1 MGSYSCRMA
10 GISYWNSSPSTEP
23 SIGAANLTEVGAVGD
38 RAADRVDRLVADNQ
52 VEVCS
57 LRTERVIAGHANVRA
72 CLPPAMLAAD
82 DMRLKGVIHPGTRPH
97 APSRCLNAYPVA
109 GVDPA
114 LAGSRWV

>member
-1 MGSYSCRMA
+1 MPP
-10 GISYWNSSPSTEP
+10 SPDP

-82 DMRLKGVIHPGTRPH
+82 DMRLKGVIHPGTLP
-97 APSRCLNAYPVA
+97 P
-109 GVDPA
+109 GVSMRTQSPGSIPRS
-114 LAGSRWV
+114 LAADGC